1 MAVDLTAEAYQ
12 TLKQMFEQ
20 IFSSEENTE
29 AFLNDTEGV
38 FAAHGLDPSVLSGV
52 DIDQFVESCAYP
64 GSGGSGGA
72 GGGGTGGGGGAGGG
86 GGGGAGGGYSP
97 PPQTVQQ
104 VSQVT
109 QNYYQD
115 QSTNIDNSVDLN
127 VDGDLD
133 GDIDITNVNATGD
146 GAVAAGDDAEGVA
159 TGDGAVAA
167 GDDINAPV
175 NTGEFTGVQTDSGNV
190 DDTIIGDHNQ
200 QVGDIDA
207 SGGDGSGQPGG
218 DGGNVNLNFGDGDQT
233 NVQDSTLTDAA
244 VGGGDATNVSNNTV
258 DDGSALA
265 VNDSEATG
273 EQDIDVELEL
283 GRGMREAEPLQLAT
297 ADTGGPDEP
306 GDEAGGA

>member
-12 TLKQMFEQ
+12 ALKQMFEQ
-20 IFSSEENTE
+20 IFSSQEKTE
-29 AFLNDTEGV
+29 AFLNDTDGV
-38 FAAHGLDPSVLSGV
+38 FAAHGVDPSALGSV
-52 DIDQFVESCAYP
+52 DIGQFVESCAYP
-64 GSGGSGGA
+64 SGGGSATGGSAGSGG
-72 GGGGTGGGGGAGGG
+72 GGGGGAGGG
-86 GGGGAGGGYSP
+86 GGGAYTP

-109 QNYYQD
+109 QNYYED
-115 QSTNIDNSVDLN
+115 HSTQIDNSLDLN

-133 GDIDITNVNATGD
+133 GDIEVTNVNATGD

-207 SGGDGSGQPGG
+207 SGG
-218 DGGNVNLNFGDGDQT
+218 NVNLNFGRGDQT
-233 NVQDSTLTDAA
+233 NVQDSEVQDSALAS
-244 VGGGDATNVSNNTV
+244 GGDATNVTDNTV
-258 DDGSALA
+258 EDGSALA

-273 EQDIDVELEL
+273 EQDVDVDVDFDL
-283 GRGMREAEPLQLAT
+283 GRPEREPLET
-297 ADTGGPDEP
+297 EP
-306 GDEAGGA
+306 VLHSAARLDSEPEEEPAGL